1 MRFYDLQITDPTS
14 GKTTFSAGSYPNG
27 TYDPGALNVIFDL
40 LVYPQATPM
49 GASTILIEGIDPA
62 LLTNAQQFAKQQV
75 TFKGGMGQGLPLAN
89 PAQQG
94 LLAQGE
100 VFQVFANWIG
110 TEVNLALVLIPS
122 SYTLANPG
130 NIVLNWTSGTSLST
144 ALQNTLKAAYPKASV
159 QMNIADT
166 VLSHDEKHNASTLS
180 GLATLL
186 NDITTTGV
194 QIVINGNTIQVYDN
208 TYKPGPKQLVFTD
221 FVGQPMWIQPNVI
234 QIFTVLR
241 GDIQMGDI
249 LQMPQGYV
257 NLPGFVQTTANAQP
271 SLNNYKSAMQGNFIV
286 QAIRHIG
293 NLRQPNG
300 NAWTTVINA
309 AATGS

>member
-1 MRFYDLQITDPTS
+1 MRFYSLTITDTTS
-14 GKTTFSAGSYPNG
+14 GKDTFTAGSYPNG
-27 TYDPGALNVIFDL
+27 AYDPGALNVQFNL

-49 GASTILIEGIDPA
+49 GASTILIEGIDPSI
-62 LLTNAQQFAKQQV
+62 LTNAQQFVKQQV
-75 TFKGGMGQGLPLAN
+75 TFKGGMGPGLPLAN

-100 VFQVFANWIG
+100 VFQVFANWVG
-110 TEVNLALVLIPS
+110 SEVNLALVLIPS
-122 SYTLANPG
+122 SYTLAAPG
-130 NIVLNWTSGTSLST
+130 NIVLNWTAGTPLST
-144 ALQNTLKAAYPKASV
+144 ALGNTLKTAYPKAQI
-159 QMNIADT
+159 QMNISNI

-186 NDITTTGV
+186 NDITISKV
-194 QIVINGNTIQVYDN
+194 QVVINGNTIQVYDN

-221 FVGQPMWIQPNVI
+221 FVGQPMWIQPNII

-241 GDIQMGDI
+241 GDISMGDT
-249 LQMPQGYV
+249 LQMPQGYA

-271 SLNNYKSAMQGNFIV
+271 SLNNYKSAMQGNFTV

-300 NAWTTVINA
+300 NAWCTVINA